1 MEYLLLDQNLI
12 IQEASYGVERFS
24 EPHENT
30 LVGQDVRM
38 GFPELV
44 GLEHTLQEILLGQ
57 ISNFELKGIGRFT
70 NDLPKLYFDLYIL
83 SDPEPEDDQIKL
95 VIFFEDVTERMLME
109 QDLSQRNKETTLL
122 LDALTTAKDYLDK
135 IITSIADALIVTTE
149 TSLIKSLNPSAESL
163 FGYTEAE
170 LIDQPIDILIDSPV
184 FLAKVNRKHQ
194 NEGDREGGHGQLLG
208 GEEVICKTK
217 SGQRVPVS
225 FSCSSIRAS
234 SENGR
239 DIVYIGRDITKRKQ
253 AEEKLRIAQQQAEQA
268 SQAKSLFLA
277 NMSHE
282 IRTPMNAVLG
292 MTELLLGTNLTPEQF
307 DFVENIRISGD
318 SLLNLINEILDLSK
332 LEAGEMQLEHLTFDL
347 VACVEEVAT
356 LLASQAHNKGLEIT
370 TLIDPAIPWRVLGD
384 STRLRQILTNLVG
397 NAIKFTN
404 SGEVTIEVNVL
415 SQHNDL
421 VKLAF
426 TVVDTGIGIS
436 DANQRKLFSPFSQ
449 VDAST
454 TRRYGGTGLGLA
466 ICKQLVSL
474 MGGEIGVESKLG
486 EGTKFWV
493 NLPFDL
499 HQAVQP
505 DFNQLSFILHSSLS
519 GKRFLVVDDN
529 FNSRQAI
536 IRQAANWDV
545 SVDESDGAI
554 DALAKLRRSHQAEQN
569 YDLVIID
576 SVLSDMSGLELATQI
591 RAEPAF
597 STLPLV
603 LTTWSNQG
611 SMARLALDRHFD
623 DHMIKPVKLAKLA
636 ETVKNVL
643 HLDLDPTL
651 SQILPATEAKRQQQR
666 DQLRILL
673 AEDNLVNQK
682 VALKMLEKLGY
693 KADVAQNGQQVLQ
706 LLARSNYDLVL
717 MDCQMPV
724 LDGYAT
730 TREIRNREGDK
741 RHTIIV
747 AMTANAMKEDRQKC
761 LDAGMDDY
769 LSKPVSKKDIQ
780 DILDE
785 WSSRV
790 MPLEQLREQEEENS

>member
-1 MEYLLLDQNLI
+1 MEYLLLDQNLV

-38 GFPELV
+38 GFPELF
-44 GLEHTLQEILLGQ
+44 GLESTLQEILQGQ

-70 NDLPKLYFDLYIL
+70 EEQPKLYFDLYIV
-83 SDPEPEDDQIKL
+83 SDPEPENDRIKL
-95 VIFFEDVTERMLME
+95 VIFFEDVTERMVME
-109 QDLSQRNKETTLL
+109 QNLSQRNKETTLL

-149 TSLIKSLNPSAESL
+149 TGIIKSLNPSAEDL
-163 FGYTEAE
+163 FGYEEAE
-170 LIDQPIDILIDSPV
+170 LTNQPIGTLIDSRSFINTV
-184 FLAKVNRKHQ
+184 HQ
-194 NEGDREGGHGQLLG
+194 RNQKSSDRRGQGQLLS

-217 SGQRVPVS
+217 SGQKVPVA
-225 FSCSSIRAS
+225 FSCSSIRATS
-234 SENGR
+234 KNGR

-253 AEEKLRIAQQQAEQA
+253 AEERLRVAQQQAEQA

-292 MTELLLGTNLTPEQF
+292 MTELMLGTDLTPEQF

-332 LEAGEMQLEHLTFDL
+332 LEAGEMQLERLSFDL
-347 VACVEEVAT
+347 VSCVEEVAT
-356 LLASQAHNKGLEIT
+356 LLAAQAHNKGLEIT
-370 TLIDPAIPWRVLGD
+370 TLIDPAIPWRVSGD
-384 STRLRQILTNLVG
+384 SARLRQILTNLLG

-404 SGEVTIEVNVL
+404 AGEVAIEVNIL
-415 SQHNDL
+415 SQQHDL
-421 VKLAF
+421 IKLAF
-426 TVVDTGIGIS
+426 AVIDTGIGIS
-436 DANQRKLFSPFSQ
+436 QPNQDKLFMPFSQ

-466 ICKQLVSL
+466 ICKQLVHL
-474 MGGEIGVESKLG
+474 MGGEIGVESELG
-486 EGTKFWV
+486 EGTRFWF

-499 HQAVQP
+499 HQAAQP
-505 DFNQLSFILHSSLS
+505 DFNQLSFILHSSLA

-529 FNSRQAI
+529 ANSRQAI
-536 IRQAANWDV
+536 VRQAANWDV
-545 SVDESDGAI
+545 VVAEADNGGS
-554 DALAKLRRSHQAEQN
+554 ALAMLRESVQTEAT
-569 YDLVIID
+569 YDLVLID
-576 SVLSDMSGLELATQI
+576 SVLGDMSGLDLAAQI
-591 RAEPAF
+591 KAEEAL
-597 STLPLV
+597 SNLQLV
-603 LTTWSNQG
+603 FITRSNQG
-611 SMARLALDRHFD
+611 SLARLALDRYFA
-623 DHMIKPVKLAKLA
+623 DHMTKPVKLSKLA
-636 ETVKNVL
+636 ETLRHVL
-643 HLDLDPTL
+643 NLDLDPTL
-651 SQILPATEAKRQQQR
+651 SEILPAAEVKRQQQR
-666 DQLRILL
+666 TNLKILL

-706 LLARSNYDLVL
+706 LMARTNYDLIL
-717 MDCQMPV
+717 MDCQMPL

-730 TREIRNREGDK
+730 TQEIRNREGEN
-741 RHTIIV
+741 RHTVIV

-769 LSKPVSKKDIQ
+769 ISKPVSKKDIQ

-785 WSSRV
+785 WSS
-790 MPLEQLREQEEENS
+790 MITPLDQLESD